1 MEGHFSSPH
10 MTNWGMF
17 IRKWVFKEVEGEGSI
32 DKKTGRSFWIAPSK
46 GCEDRLIILQ
56 SPCQNETS
64 LNAVFIPG
72 AHLFFFL
79 WHIMQVTGIQD
90 ARTPEKF

>member
-1 MEGHFSSPH
+1 MHIKISSKCFN
-10 MTNWGMF
+10 TAKKSCTIEIKIN
-17 IRKWVFKEVEGEGSI
+17 S
-32 DKKTGRSFWIAPSK
+32 DKQKGRPFWIAPCK
-46 GCEDRLIILQ
+46 GCEDRLTILQ

-64 LNAVFIPG
+64 LNAVIIPG